1 MRQKTTL
8 VLQEFG
14 DRENFMKVCGPLA
27 QLRAGRE
34 PQRAILSERSPSIVV
49 MKHAYGENFPVMWL
63 MEQILELVVYSN
75 SKGTLNDYQA
85 EYLANT
91 IVNEYNNLK
100 ASELLLFFYQFKSGK
115 YGHFY
120 GVIDPMRIMEALND
134 FKDERDDALER
145 HRQDE
150 EKRLAAMEPKL
161 PTISPEDWCR
171 QTGLP
176 ECHSATEV
184 WQMEN
189 RILNT
194 IEGIVWAIN
203 LFHKTVCV

>member
-91 IVNEYNNLK
+91 IVNEYNDLK

-161 PTISPEDWCR
+161 PTVKPEEWCR
-171 QTGLP
+171 QCGLP
-176 ECHSATEV
+176 EMHSAIEV
-184 WQMEN
+184 YAFVGRVN
-189 RILNT
+189 NT
-194 IEGIVWAIN
+194 IDAVLWFIN
-203 LFHKTVCV
+203 ILWRALT